1 MNMVEPK
8 QRIMIE
14 FYDDWAEAYEVSNDN
29 KFTGHLDEVF
39 EDPKSMLNWFKKL
52 IQNKVLEG
60 SF

>member
-1 MNMVEPK
+1 
-8 QRIMIE
+8 MIE
-14 FYDDWAEAYEVSNDN
+14 FYGDWAEAYEVSNDN
-29 KFTGHLDEVF
+29 RFTGHMDEVF